1 VDMDK
6 GTVLDY
12 PNLRAEELLYW
23 QKRAFREWAF
33 RPAPMLTYLK
43 MLLSDWSTVKSA
55 LSVGLQH
62 LSWAST
68 DTGAP
73 IAGQLTSKLGIEPGS
88 E

>member
-1 VDMDK
+1 MDR

-12 PNLRAEELLYW
+12 PNLSAEELLYW

-33 RPAPMLTYLK
+33 RPGPMLTYLK
-43 MLLSDWSTVKSA
+43 MLLSDWHTVKSA

-68 DTGAP
+68 DSGLSV
-73 IAGQLTSKLGIEPGS
+73 Q
-88 E
+88 